1 MEGEI
6 QLAVPCLTLTSIGDR
21 GARHRPFGRE
31 PRRTPGRHATV
42 RQALQGVPVSI
53 SADIGSVVLP
63 LPRVLGLK
71 KGDLIRLD
79 DGGPGDELY
88 LKVAGKPKFR
98 CLPGVVGKR
107 FAVQVVEPLES
118 AAEAPS

>member
-1 MEGEI
+1 M
-6 QLAVPCLTLTSIGDR
+6 
-21 GARHRPFGRE
+21 
-31 PRRTPGRHATV
+31 

-53 SADIGSVVLP
+53 SAEIGSALLP
-63 LPRVLGLK
+63 LPRVLALR

-79 DGGPGDELY
+79 DRGPGDELY

-107 FAVQVVEPLES
+107 FAVQVVKPLDS
-118 AAEAPS
+118 AAEAAS